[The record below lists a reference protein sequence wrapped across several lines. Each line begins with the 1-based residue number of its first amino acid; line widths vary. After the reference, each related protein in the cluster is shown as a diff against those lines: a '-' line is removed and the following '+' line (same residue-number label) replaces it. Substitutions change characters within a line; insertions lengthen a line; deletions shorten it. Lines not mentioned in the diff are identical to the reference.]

1 MVENTYNMHNKM
13 GYIAP
18 IMVIALSLVTVVIL
32 WATFGHIGPT
42 SSSDVMTLQRAKL
55 RHRFGLPY
63 EPIITNLK
71 ILQIPPSER
80 NLPPNV
86 YFGSNK

>member
-1 MVENTYNMHNKM
+1 MMM
-13 GYIAP
+13 
-18 IMVIALSLVTVVIL
+18 ALALVTVIIL
-32 WATFGHIGPT
+32 WATFGHTGPT
-42 SSSDVMTLQRAKL
+42 FSSDVMNLQRAKL

-80 NLPPNV
+80 NLPPAV
-86 YFGSNK
+86 YYGNNK